1 MSLMKEYDI
10 RLDLKKVIECF
21 INEKSFLE
29 TLYIVLQNM
38 ENTDPT
44 NILKYVKRILPVR
57 KYNNTENFVKTN
69 RNLDVSSECDIFLT
83 PPGNRQKINS
93 TKRTASDSKA
103 QPAKKKQSTPSQA
116 HYILQKLGRF
126 G

>member
-44 NILKYVKRILPVR
+44 NILKYVKRILPNDFQLIYLLYIFANFTDEYETSMKNYIKKIFQEQVAQL
-57 KYNNTENFVKTN
+57 KLTEATN
-69 RNLDVSSECDIFLT
+69 DTPVST
-83 PPGNRQKINS
+83 Q
-93 TKRTASDSKA
+93 A
-103 QPAKKKQSTPSQA
+103 QPMETE
-116 HYILQKLGRF
+116 IF
-126 G
+126 ENIE

>member
-69 RNLDVSSECDIFLT
+69 R
-83 PPGNRQKINS
+83 
-93 TKRTASDSKA
+93 
-103 QPAKKKQSTPSQA
+103 
-116 HYILQKLGRF
+116 
-126 G
+126 